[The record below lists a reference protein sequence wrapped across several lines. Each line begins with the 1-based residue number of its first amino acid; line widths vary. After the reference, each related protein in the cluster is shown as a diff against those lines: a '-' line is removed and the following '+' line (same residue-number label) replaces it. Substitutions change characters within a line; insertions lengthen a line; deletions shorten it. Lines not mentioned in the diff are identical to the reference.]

1 MALNAVDSSR
11 TDVDVGQGRAGMFWR
26 LALAAFGLMGARLSG
41 AVFGFLTQILLART
55 FPAEQVGIAFLA
67 MSVTTFVG
75 LVITCGYSTLA
86 LTYLARYRA
95 FGRPALVEAF
105 LAVARRDV
113 AAAGVVVLAGGV
125 AGYFF
130 APLTPGMAEAML
142 AGCIAALPLAALRI
156 NSSAANAQR
165 RFTLSYAPDFVFR
178 PLLLLVFIGVMV
190 LLGVD
195 RHIEYVLVALIVIAL
210 VAAVGQAL
218 RLGPDNVWSL
228 KARRPSRN
236 LARFFRHRAGAMLL
250 VTVVGGATAD
260 LVVMLGG
267 VFLPPDQVAVLAV
280 AVRLAALVGFFSA
293 ASQPFVLRDLA
304 SAMSSA
310 KSAETNRLLLR
321 MNLAGLSLMAAAII
335 ACAVLGPW
343 VLRIYGR
350 DYAAA
355 YWPLLLFLIGQMFRV
370 SGGMNGEL
378 LALGGHQVKSATLC
392 VAAVAVLV
400 VAAAILTP
408 IWHVMGLATASVCAE
423 AFWAVGLA
431 LLTQRLEGRRGDI
444 VGLLLQRRAA

>member
-1 MALNAVDSSR
+1 
-11 TDVDVGQGRAGMFWR
+11 
-26 LALAAFGLMGARLSG
+26 
-41 AVFGFLTQILLART
+41 
-55 FPAEQVGIAFLA
+55 
-67 MSVTTFVG
+67 
-75 LVITCGYSTLA
+75 
-86 LTYLARYRA
+86 
-95 FGRPALVEAF
+95 
-105 LAVARRDV
+105 
-113 AAAGVVVLAGGV
+113 
-125 AGYFF
+125 
-130 APLTPGMAEAML
+130 
-142 AGCIAALPLAALRI
+142 
-156 NSSAANAQR
+156 
-165 RFTLSYAPDFVFR
+165 
-178 PLLLLVFIGVMV
+178 
-190 LLGVD
+190 
-195 RHIEYVLVALIVIAL
+195 
-210 VAAVGQAL
+210 
-218 RLGPDNVWSL
+218 
-228 KARRPSRN
+228 
-236 LARFFRHRAGAMLL
+236 
-250 VTVVGGATAD
+250 
-260 LVVMLGG
+260 
-267 VFLPPDQVAVLAV
+267 VLAV

-400 VAAAILTP
+400 VAAAVLTP